1 MSFLSAR
8 ARRVLHFVR
17 PYAGRLAIVLVLLL
31 GTIALDLSFPWILQ
45 QAIDHALLAGNTRL
59 LGWLTAALVALAG
72 FRIITGAV
80 TGYVQTWIASHV
92 VFDMRDHLY
101 AHLLRLPIGFF
112 ARTKVGDMMSRLHGD
127 ITEVQSVATGA
138 LVGFITSLL
147 GLIGTTGFLIYYSW
161 KLFLVS
167 CVVSPLAALVLAA
180 FRGRI
185 QQVARDVRERNA
197 DLASLTVDALGAIR
211 FVRASA
217 AEEVEQSRYRR
228 ASTALIRSLL
238 RFQVVSSLGGGL
250 PGSLLVLGAA
260 LALLLG
266 GRMVIDGTLTVGAL
280 TAFAIYQGRLLGPVQ
295 GLMGLY
301 MRIQRARVSLDR
313 IFEYLDL
320 APEVADRA
328 GARDPGPVPGA
339 VEFDAVSFAYEP
351 GKPVLDAVSF
361 TVSPGETLAIL
372 GPSGAGKT
380 TLADLLWRFHR
391 PEAGVIRIDGQ
402 DLADLKLAPLRG
414 QMAIVTQDPHLWNAT
429 IAENI
434 RYGRPEATPA
444 EVAAA
449 ARAAGL
455 EPLIADLPLGI
466 DAPVGERG
474 AQLSAGQRQRV
485 ALARAFLRR
494 PRVLVLD
501 EATNAL
507 DAAAE
512 EEIRAGVRALM
523 RDGTTLAIGH
533 RLSWARSAD
542 QILLLDGGR
551 VVEHGRPE
559 DLARAKGP
567 YAALLRRGES
577 ERETGRRPEGGGLDP
592 QRLFS
597 GPRFPGRG
605 RGVEVA
611 LIDSG
616 ANAPHPHLERLA
628 RGVTVAVENGS
639 IAIHDGH
646 VDRNGHGTACAA
658 LIAYLAPEAEIH
670 AIKIFERELRA
681 PAAALVAAIR
691 WTAKERIPVVNLSLG
706 TVAGD
711 HVGPLAA
718 ACADAAAAGTILI
731 AAAPAAGRPSYPAHL
746 PMVIAVGEDRALGDD
761 ELRWVGAPGLEFLTS
776 GYARPQPGIPPERN
790 LRGASFAAARLT
802 SLVARVLEQ
811 EPGLDVEGVR
821 ARLRALAGGGDS
833 PAPARDSPTR

>member
-1 MSFLSAR
+1 MSVLSPR
-8 ARRVLHFVR
+8 ARRVVQFVR
-17 PYAGRLAIVLVLLL
+17 PYWARLALVLVLLV
-31 GTIALDLSFPWILQ
+31 GSIALDLSFPWILQ
-45 QAIDHALLAGNTRL
+45 QAIDHALLAGNVRL
-59 LGWLTAALVALAG
+59 LGWLTAALVALAAL
-72 FRIITGAV
+72 RILTGAI
-80 TGYVQTWIASHV
+80 TSYVQTRIASHV

-147 GLIGTTGFLIYYSW
+147 GLIGTTAFLVYYSW

-228 ASTALIRSLL
+228 ASSALIRSLL
-238 RFQVVSSLGGGL
+238 RFQVVSALGGGL

-266 GRMVIDGTLTVGAL
+266 GRMVIEGTLTVGAL

-320 APEVADRA
+320 APEVADRSE
-328 GARDPGPVPGA
+328 ARDPGRLRGDI
-339 VEFDAVSFAYEP
+339 EFDRVRFGYEP
-351 GKPVLDAVSF
+351 GRPVLDEVSF
-361 TVSPGETLAIL
+361 RVSPGETLAIL

-391 PEAGVIRIDGQ
+391 PEHGVIRLDGQ
-402 DLADLKLAPLRG
+402 DLADLRLAPLRT

-429 IAENI
+429 IADNI

-455 EPLIADLPLGI
+455 EPLLAELPQGI
-466 DAPVGERG
+466 DSEVGERG

-494 PRVLVLD
+494 PRILVLD
-501 EATNAL
+501 EATNGL

-512 EEIRAGVRALM
+512 EAIRASVKELM
-523 RDGTTLAIGH
+523 RSGTTLVIGH
-533 RLSWARSAD
+533 RLAWAGEAD
-542 QILLLDGGR
+542 QVLVLHGGR
-551 VVEHGRPE
+551 VVEQGRPAE
-559 DLARAKGP
+559 RARAAGP
-567 YAALLRRGES
+567 YAALLRRGD
-577 ERETGRRPEGGGLDP
+577 REPAGAPGETNGPDVA
-592 QRLFS
+592 RLQS

-605 RGVEVA
+605 RGVRVA

-616 ANAPHPHLERLA
+616 ANAPHPHVERLA
-628 RGVTVAVENGS
+628 RGVTVAVENGTV
-639 IAIHDGH
+639 AIRDGH
-646 VDRNGHGTACAA
+646 ADKNGHGTACAA
-658 LIAYLAPEAEIH
+658 LISYLAPEAEIH
-670 AIKIFERELRA
+670 AVKIFERELRA

-691 WTAKERIPVVNLSLG
+691 WTAAERIPLVNLSLG

-711 HVGPLAA
+711 HVTALAA
-718 ACADAAAAGTILI
+718 ACADAAAAGAVLI
-731 AAAPAAGRPSYPAHL
+731 AAAPAAGPPSYPAHL
-746 PMVIAVGEDRALGDD
+746 PMVIAVGEDRSLGDD
-761 ELRWVGAPGLEFLTS
+761 ELRWVGAPGLEFVTS

-790 LRGASFAAARLT
+790 LRGASFAAARFT
-802 SLVARVLEQ
+802 SLVARVLER

-821 ARLRALAGGGDS
+821 ARLRALAAGES
-833 PAPARDSPTR
+833 PRSPMPPG

>member
-1 MSFLSAR
+1 
-8 ARRVLHFVR
+8 
-17 PYAGRLAIVLVLLL
+17 
-31 GTIALDLSFPWILQ
+31 
-45 QAIDHALLAGNTRL
+45 
-59 LGWLTAALVALAG
+59 
-72 FRIITGAV
+72 
-80 TGYVQTWIASHV
+80 
-92 VFDMRDHLY
+92 
-101 AHLLRLPIGFF
+101 
-112 ARTKVGDMMSRLHGD
+112 
-127 ITEVQSVATGA
+127 VATGA

-147 GLIGTTGFLIYYSW
+147 GLIGTTAFLIYYSW

-167 CVVSPLAALVLAA
+167 CVVSPLAALVLAR

-217 AEEVEQSRYRR
+217 AEAIEQSRYRR
-228 ASTALIRSLL
+228 ASTALIQSLL

-266 GRMVIDGTLTVGAL
+266 GRMVINGTLTVGAL

-320 APEVADRA
+320 APEVADRP
-328 GARDPGPVPGA
+328 GARDPGRVNGRI
-339 VEFDAVSFAYEP
+339 EFDAVSFAYEP
-351 GKPVLDAVSF
+351 GKPVIDRVSF
-361 TVSPGETLAIL
+361 TASPGEMLAIL

-391 PEAGVIRIDGQ
+391 PESGVIRIDGH
-402 DLADLKLAPLRG
+402 DLADLQLLPLRE

-429 IAENI
+429 IADNI
-434 RYGRPEATPA
+434 RYGRPEATAA

-449 ARAAGL
+449 ALAAGL
-455 EPLIADLPLGI
+455 EPLFAELPAGI

-485 ALARAFLRR
+485 ALARAFLRQ
-494 PRVLVLD
+494 PRILVLD

-512 EEIRAGVRALM
+512 EAIRERVRELMRAG
-523 RDGTTLAIGH
+523 TTIAIGH

-542 QILLLDGGR
+542 RILVLDGGR
-551 VVEHGRPE
+551 VIEQGRPE
-559 DLARAKGP
+559 ELARAAGP
-567 YAALLRRGES
+567 YAALLRRS
-577 ERETGRRPEGGGLDP
+577 DRERDAVGVAGDGGGVPADLR
-592 QRLFS
+592 RLLT
-597 GPRFPGRG
+597 GPRYPGRG
-605 RGVEVA
+605 RGVGVA

-616 ANAPHPHLERLA
+616 ANAPHPHVERLA
-628 RGVTVAVENGS
+628 RGVTVAVENGTV
-639 IAIHDGH
+639 AIHDGH
-646 VDRNGHGTACAA
+646 ADRNGHGTACAA

-670 AIKIFERELRA
+670 AVKIFERELRA

-691 WTAKERIPVVNLSLG
+691 WSAAERIPVVNLSLG

-711 HVGPLAA
+711 HVAALAA
-718 ACADAAAAGTILI
+718 ACADATAAGAILI
-731 AAAPAAGRPSYPAHL
+731 AAAPAAGPPSYPAHL
-746 PMVIAVGEDRALGDD
+746 PMVIAVGEDRSLGDD
-761 ELRWVGAPGLEFLTS
+761 ELRFVGAPGLEFVTS

-802 SLVARVLEQ
+802 SLVARLLER

-821 ARLRALAGGGDS
+821 ARLKSLAAGEQ
-833 PAPARDSPTR
+833 PAG